1 MLVKSIVQ
9 TILHDSRKYSSNN
22 FNVVAKDI
30 ANVIF
35 MLAQSIMQTNL
46 HVT

>member
-22 FNVVAKDI
+22 FVIAKDI

-46 HVT
+46 HGT